1 MPFLVY
7 TQSMKQGAKSTVYI
21 VARGGIGPGR
31 SRSHE
36 YGQAVL
42 DILRRQ
48 DLLAKDLY
56 LHPNGMWTLDG
67 LVTDVKL
74 AVEQGRFVYIAFVGS
89 DGELGDLQQ
98 VCEEC
103 QVAHSGHG
111 SFHSRLTKDKNNF
124 KKLAKQHGIKSPY
137 AHFAFNHTDHKES
150 AKEIFNKIEIPM
162 IIKANA
168 GSGVEEVFLASSYG
182 EIENLMEKFFNENK
196 DVLAEKLIKGVDV
209 KVLVQPHCSAIHSCV
224 SVDSEI
230 ALSHFQLV
238 EVRNQALAL
247 HNALGFTATVEYDF
261 IIDKNGAHLLEANSH
276 PDILHSRYSEF
287 WKSLPHTFEEY
298 ILSLSV

>member
-1 MPFLVY
+1 MKNGV
-7 TQSMKQGAKSTVYI
+7 QSDIYI
-21 VARGGIGPGR
+21 VARGGVGPGR

-42 DILRRQ
+42 AILRRQ
-48 DLLAKDLY
+48 GLLAKDLY

-67 LVTDVKL
+67 LVTDVKP
-74 AVEQGRFVYIAFVGS
+74 AVEQGRFVYITFVGS
-89 DGELGDLQQ
+89 DGESGDLQQ

-103 QVAHSGHG
+103 EVAHSGHG

-137 AHFAFNHTDHKES
+137 SHIAYKESDQKDS

-162 IIKANA
+162 IIKANI
-168 GSGVEEVFLASSYG
+168 GSNTEEVFLASSYS
-182 EIENLMEKFFNENK
+182 EIESLVEKFFNENK

-209 KVLVQPHCSAIHSCV
+209 KALVQPHNSTIHSCV
-224 SVDSEI
+224 SVDSEV

-247 HNALGFTATVEYDF
+247 HNALGFTANVEYDF
-261 IIDKNGAHLLEANSH
+261 VVDKNGAHLLEANSH
-276 PDILHSRYSEF
+276 PDVLHSRYNEF

-298 ILSLSV
+298 ILSLI

>member
-1 MPFLVY
+1 MKNGV
-7 TQSMKQGAKSTVYI
+7 QSDIYI
-21 VARGGIGPGR
+21 VARGGVGPGR

-42 DILRRQ
+42 DILRKR
-48 DLLAKDLY
+48 DMLTKDLY

-67 LVTDVKL
+67 LVTDVRP
-74 AVEQGRFVYIAFVGS
+74 AVEQGRFVYITLVGL
-89 DGELGDLQQ
+89 DGESGNLQQ

-103 QVAHSGHG
+103 EVAHSGHG

-137 AHFAFNHTDHKES
+137 SHIAYKESDKEDS
-150 AKEIFNKIEIPM
+150 AKEIFSKIEIPV

-168 GSGVEEVFLASSYG
+168 GSNKEEVFLVSSYS
-182 EIENLMEKFFNENK
+182 EIESLVEKFFNENK
-196 DVLAEKLIKGVDV
+196 DILAEKLIKGVDV
-209 KVLVQPHCSAIHSCV
+209 KVLVQPSQDGVYSCV
-224 SVDSEI
+224 SVDSEV

-247 HNALGFTATVEYDF
+247 HNALGFTSAVEYDF
-261 IIDKNGAHLLEANSH
+261 VIDKNGAHLLEANSH
-276 PDILHSRYSEF
+276 PDILHSRYDEF
-287 WKSLPHTFEEY
+287 WKNQPYTFEEY
-298 ILSLSV
+298 VLSLSV

>member
-1 MPFLVY
+1 MKNGV
-7 TQSMKQGAKSTVYI
+7 QSDIYI
-21 VARGGIGPGR
+21 VARGGVGPGR

-42 DILRRQ
+42 DILRKR
-48 DLLAKDLY
+48 DMLAKDLY

-67 LVTDVKL
+67 LVTDVKP
-74 AVEQGRFVYIAFVGS
+74 AVEQGKFVYITFIGS
-89 DGELGDLQQ
+89 DGESGDLQQ

-103 QVAHSGHG
+103 EVAHSGHG

-137 AHFAFNHTDHKES
+137 SHIAYKESDKEDS
-150 AKEIFNKIEIPM
+150 AKEIFSKIEIPV

-168 GSGVEEVFLASSYG
+168 GSNKEEVFLASSYF
-182 EIENLMEKFFNENK
+182 EIESLVEKFFNENK

-209 KVLVQPHCSAIHSCV
+209 KVLVQPSQDGVYSCV
-224 SVDSEI
+224 SVDSEV

-247 HNALGFTATVEYDF
+247 YNALGFASAVEYDF
-261 IIDKNGAHLLEANSH
+261 LIDKNGAHLLEANSH
-276 PDILHSRYSEF
+276 PDILHSRYDEF
-287 WKSLPHTFEEY
+287 WKNQPYTFEEY
-298 ILSLSV
+298 VLSLSV